1 MSSYLFDAMVHVQA
15 RTTIPEKWKRQ
26 WKEATTG
33 AKQLILTEPLIA
45 ETFYQL
51 IRKEGEKAA
60 QKRIFWLKGLRSC
73 RIVPL
78 DDHHALEAGRLFLRF
93 RHLGI
98 SLADAFS
105 LSVARMERAEI
116 FTSDHGIRDACRSL
130 DIEVSYLPLKD
141 ILA

>member
-1 MSSYLFDAMVHVQA
+1 MEGRCRPSPHRGHYWVEE
-15 RTTIPEKWKRQ
+15 IPESDKWECRWCGEIRHFNQERVEKAQ
-26 WKEATTG
+26 MSEATTG
-33 AKQLILTEPLIA
+33 AKLLILTEPLIA

-105 LSVARMERAEI
+105 LSVA
-116 FTSDHGIRDACRSL
+116 
-130 DIEVSYLPLKD
+130 
-141 ILA
+141 